1 MVSVDFDP
9 DDARVQGGNI
19 MIFDDKLNEEDETFT
34 VQLERPIGNRL
45 CYVFGN
51 GTLEV
56 TIRDEN
62 GTCGEVFIGK

>member
-1 MVSVDFDP
+1 
-9 DDARVQGGNI
+9 
-19 MIFDDKLNEEDETFT
+19 MIFDDKLNEEEETFT

-45 CYVFGN
+45 CYVIEN

-62 GTCGEVFIGK
+62 GTCGEVITGK